1 MKKIFLACWV
11 MLTATLLLPSCL
23 GSDDDATYYDDVAIT
38 SFSLG
43 TLNRYLTTT
52 SSAGDDSI
60 YKVSYAGSTYK
71 VAIDQLGGRIFNC
84 DSLPIKTDLKHVVC
98 TLATRNSALVTL
110 KSMISDSLFTF
121 SSTDSLDFSEPRTF
135 RVFSTDGEHHRDYV
149 VSLSVRQYEAGTLLW
164 TAMEDG
170 QMPEIDIEID
180 SIDEQQLDA
189 DASFLP
195 RMSLAYVSWTAA
207 NNVKYAMWAGLRTE
221 TDTAMTIWRK
231 MSDAD
236 HTGKWVY
243 MTQAEDNPYYLP
255 AMAQVALVYYN
266 RQLLALGSNG
276 VIYQSCDQGITWQT
290 NSNLAFPDGFGGA
303 PLKAV
308 VADGGIWLSD
318 ANGRVWRGILNK

>member
-170 QMPEIDIEID
+170 QMPEIDMGNFD
-180 SIDEQQLDA
+180 YGSDY
-189 DASFLP
+189 SYS
-195 RMSLAYVSWTAA
+195 SLY
-207 NNVKYAMWAGLRTE
+207 NDVKYPTPTYSSSSGGGSSSGGSSSGGGSSGGSTESSGLL
-221 TDTAMTIWRK
+221 A
-231 MSDAD
+231 
-236 HTGKWVY
+236 
-243 MTQAEDNPYYLP
+243 PLFYYL
-255 AMAQVALVYYN
+255 L
-266 RQLLALGSNG
+266 
-276 VIYQSCDQGITWQT
+276 
-290 NSNLAFPDGFGGA
+290 
-303 PLKAV
+303 
-308 VADGGIWLSD
+308 
-318 ANGRVWRGILNK
+318 